1 MKLLVPMFQT
11 NISNAGG
18 MIGGVEIKN
27 ARFKAPTWIVG
38 LVNNLTY
45 HGWDW
50 KMVDGS
56 AVTQKI
62 LVII

>member
-18 MIGGVEIKN
+18 MIGGAEIKI
-27 ARFKAPTWIVG
+27 ARFMAPTLIVD

-45 HGWDW
+45 HG
-50 KMVDGS
+50 
-56 AVTQKI
+56 
-62 LVII
+62 